1 MVRECVALSVAALV
15 PGCSL
20 ILNFDESAPIDAS
33 IDAPYTQAECDYK
46 EPNNSLADAVM
57 IDPATDTGPA
67 AICKPMSGNPEDED
81 YYKFTVVNAS
91 VTVRI
96 AFMNRPG
103 GDLDIKLW
111 DAANMTNPVAQ
122 SRGFGDGEM
131 ITCPGASPSCP
142 TLVPGDYI
150 LQVFPAVPGSVNSY
164 TFMITP

>member
-1 MVRECVALSVAALV
+1 MVRECVALAVVALV

-57 IDPATDTGPA
+57 IEATDTGPA
-67 AICKPMSGNPEDED
+67 AICKAMSGNPDDED
-81 YYKFTVVNAS
+81 YYKFTVTNPT
-91 VTVRI
+91 VTVGI

-111 DAANMTNPVAQ
+111 DAANMTSPVAQ
-122 SRGFGDGEM
+122 SRGFGDAEM
-131 ITCPGASPSCP
+131 ITCPGASPSCT
-142 TLVPGDYI
+142 TLTPGDYI

-164 TFMITP
+164 TFTIMP